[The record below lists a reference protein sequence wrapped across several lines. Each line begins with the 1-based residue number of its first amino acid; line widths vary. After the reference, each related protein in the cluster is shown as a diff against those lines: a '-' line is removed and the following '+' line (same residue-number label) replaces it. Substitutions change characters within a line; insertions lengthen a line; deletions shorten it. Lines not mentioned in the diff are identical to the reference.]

1 MAIVYDYAAIKKRQ
15 AELFDP
21 APAPAAE
28 PAPEINGEEVYW
40 SYPMAFWPAPPSAA
54 QIVTFPNL
62 KPMTAQELADFHA
75 SIEAIRDKTGL
86 NRQLLDEMESRA
98 RNLTGLK
105 AWEATKRDWRED
117 IRATNNMQLD
127 D

>member
-40 SYPMAFWPAPPSAA
+40 SYPMAFWPVVEP
-54 QIVTFPNL
+54 I
-62 KPMTAQELADFHA
+62 
-75 SIEAIRDKTGL
+75 

-117 IRATNNMQLD
+117 IRATNDMQLD